1 MIELLDCSLR
11 EGAYINKHFC
21 TNKVLNKTIQQLDL
35 AGVEYIEIG
44 FLENQKT
51 IINNTFVNCDEVD
64 AVLDNASR
72 KTKIC
77 LLADCARYSLTHL
90 GPQNRSCIEY
100 VRVTF
105 FPYEVSNVVDY
116 CTKVKELGYKV
127 FVQLLDIGHYKVD
140 ELRSIIKQ
148 INELKPYC
156 LTLVDTYGSLF
167 SEEFE
172 EYILCCEQ
180 YLDDDIKIGIHIH
193 NNMNMAVGTSLEMLR
208 KISQH
213 DVVIDGCVEG
223 IGRGAGN
230 APIEI
235 LAYYMNKKYGATYDV
250 EEIIKCAEYFK
261 RFGEWNYGYNIEKY
275 ICGVKSSH
283 VNTFSFLK
291 DNGMNSSQI
300 YKLLDCISEIG
311 KKRYCYDEL
320 KLKMIEWKMNRK
332 EEI

>member
-11 EGAYINKHFC
+11 ESTYINKHCC
-21 TNKVLNKTIQQLDL
+21 TNIVLNEIIRQLDL

-51 IINNTFVNCDEVD
+51 MVNNVFVNGEEVN
-64 AVLDNASR
+64 AVIDNASR
-72 KTKIC
+72 KIKIC
-77 LLADCARYSLTHL
+77 LLADYARYSLTHL
-90 GPQNRSCIEY
+90 GFKNRSCVEY

-105 FPYEVSNVVDY
+105 FPYEISNAVDY
-116 CTKVKELGYKV
+116 CMQVKKLGYKV
-127 FVQLLDIGHYKVD
+127 FVQLLDIGHYNID
-140 ELRSIIKQ
+140 ELLDIIKQ
-148 INELKPYC
+148 MNELKPYC

-172 EYILCCEQ
+172 EYILCCER

-193 NNMNMAVGTSLEMLR
+193 NNLNMAVGTSLGMLR
-208 KISQH
+208 EIRQH
-213 DVVIDGCVEG
+213 DVIIDGCIEG

-235 LAYYMNKKYGATYDV
+235 LAYYLNKKSGAMYGI

-261 RFGEWNYGYNIEKY
+261 VIGDWNYGYNIEKY

-283 VNTFSFLK
+283 INTLTFLK

-300 YKLLDCISEIG
+300 YELLDYISEIG
-311 KKRYCYDEL
+311 KKRYYYDEL
-320 KLKMIEWKMNRK
+320 KLKMIEWKDK
-332 EEI
+332 